1 MKAPSS
7 LLHRVGIL
15 ATVVLVCSL
24 GILGLRQWVVEG
36 FEVPTTSMMPTFRPG
51 DRVWVNKLSYRGQ
64 VVPTRGDIVVFP
76 QPGTGTLYVKRV
88 LGLPGERVTV
98 LGRQVFIG
106 DQPAENI
113 QLAQDDPEVALWA
126 GQWPKGAHLGWATM
140 SDSGARYRVLLSP
153 MSLASW
159 RLSGTWRVPDD
170 HVFVV
175 GDARDDSSDS
185 RSWGSV
191 PINGLVGQ
199 VRCRVDAGGRSA
211 HPIPARSGC
220 APDAPLN
227 LP

>member
-1 MKAPSS
+1 MKPPSS

-24 GILGLRQWVVEG
+24 GILGLRQWVLEG
-36 FEVPTTSMMPTFRPG
+36 FEVPTTSMLPTFRPG
-51 DRVWVNKLSYRGQ
+51 DRVWVNKMRYMGSA
-64 VVPTRGDIVVFP
+64 VPQRGDIVVFP

-88 LGLPGERVTV
+88 VGLPGERVTV

-113 QLAQDDPEVALWA
+113 QVARDDPEVALWA
-126 GQWPKGAHLGWATM
+126 DQWPQGARLGWATM
-140 SDSGARYRVLLSP
+140 PDSGARYRVLLAP
-153 MSLASW
+153 LSLASW
-159 RLSGTWRVPDD
+159 RLSGTWRIPEG

-185 RSWGSV
+185 RSWGPV
-191 PINGLVGQ
+191 PIKDLVGQ
-199 VRCRVDAGGRSA
+199 VRCRVDAGNRSS
-211 HPIPARSGC
+211 HPMPSRSGC
-220 APDAPLN
+220 SPDDPLI